1 MSTIWPERAV
11 ATGDPLDS
19 EAVSD
24 TLQKYADEIDGNL
37 GEMNWTQGALSSTT
51 ADLETD
57 AVLRVYDGGATVDGL
72 AAENAYFEP
81 VAAPTGALRVPI
93 SLSWNAILTAAL
105 NTCRGGTYRVV
116 FSAQQDAGE
125 LSNDADY
132 WTKLAG
138 CAYAVRV
145 DGTIYEESI
154 IGGVERS
161 NDPKGEAL
169 YWDVAGVDIELC
181 IPLSPGRHVIE
192 IVAKMARADTD
203 SASWDLD
210 TYYEVFNHDFY
221 IVEHR

>member
-24 TLQKYADEIDGNL
+24 TLQKYADEIDGSL
-37 GEMNWTQGALSSTT
+37 GEMNWANAALTNTT
-51 ADLETD
+51 GDLETD
-57 AVLRVYDGGATVDGL
+57 AVLRVYDGGATVNAF

-81 VAAPTGALRVPI
+81 ASQPTGYIRVPI
-93 SLSWNAILTAAL
+93 SLSWSMILSAPL

-116 FSAQQDAGE
+116 FSAQQDAGA
-125 LSNDADY
+125 LSDDADY
-132 WTKLAG
+132 WAKLAG

-145 DGTIYEESI
+145 DGTIYEEST

-161 NDPKGEAL
+161 NDSKGEAL
-169 YWDVAGVDIELC
+169 YWDVGSVDIEIC

-192 IVAKMARADTD
+192 IVAKMARADSNT
-203 SASWDLD
+203 ASWDLD
-210 TYYEVFNHDFY
+210 TFYEIFNHDFY